1 MAEPK
6 NMNALVEVEY
16 CLGRYLDAN
25 VAGVM
30 DDVRRDLIKKQGQ
43 ERAEWNTSFGGI
55 LSSLAD
61 AGRCAPGIDTSSQIL
76 KVTGEW
82 NSKTTEDYLV
92 MCKEAVVKDKELSH
106 DIVALTISWRS
117 AMVASIGRE
126 RYDKASQQI
135 GCDLAAAYMD
145 YRLQQTMVDRLI
157 DKETPKSTAEYIIRK
172 AAGESLFG
180 LPYTLNKSPLEA
192 EISREAEARY
202 KANGWEWGGAKAA
215 SFAIDTVATMGCGS
229 WANLAKL
236 AGVEVVFA
244 GVEAYMDS
252 KDKDNSITIEQCISQ
267 GVFGSGENENVFDSI
282 KAQAGWLDAERCEGV
297 TRINSNLKRPV
308 GTFSLGGFISRG
320 AKAFVSP
327 IATAVGNV
335 KKSFEE
341 AAQNA
346 PRSPQNQEVPIANN
360 LSPTREAEAQL
371 AARSDNTQS
380 QQNTGQPMSEN
391 IQSDAEATDDDN
403 IRQEQEA
410 NQAGWGSLMADLGF
424 TGLGD
429 IGHNLGYVIA
439 MMPDI
444 LVGMMTGKTQSL
456 HLRNNLI
463 PMASVVAGLFVK
475 NPILKMVLIGMGGLN
490 LVNKAGHE
498 SIERHNN
505 PNGPRFKQYEEQELN
520 PRITSPVINGNCL
533 VANIDR
539 TPCSI
544 ILPDNVVAA
553 YQSGALPL
561 NTLANTVLARHD
573 ANSQLAQE
581 NYRAVTQENQ
591 SQTRQI
597 R

>member
-6 NMNALVEVEY
+6 NMDALVEVEY

-25 VAGVM
+25 IAGVM
-30 DDVRRDLIKKQGQ
+30 DDVRSDLTRKQGE
-43 ERAEWNTSFGGI
+43 ERAEWNLSLGGI
-55 LSSLAD
+55 LSAMAD
-61 AGRCAPGIDTSSQIL
+61 ASHCAPGIDTSSQIL
-76 KVTGEW
+76 KATGEW

-92 MCKEAVVKDKELSH
+92 MCKEAVVKDKELYH
-106 DIVALTISWRS
+106 DIVDLTIEWRK
-117 AMVASIGRE
+117 AMVESIGRE
-126 RYDKASQQI
+126 RYDQASKQI
-135 GCDLAAAYMD
+135 GCDLASAYVD
-145 YRLQQTMVDRLI
+145 YRLQQTMIDRLI

-180 LPYTLNKSPLEA
+180 LPYTLNRSPLEA
-192 EISREAEARY
+192 QIAAEAEAKY

-252 KDKDNSITIEQCISQ
+252 KKKDNTITIEQCISR
-267 GVFGSGENENVFDSI
+267 GVFGSGEDENVFDSI
-282 KAQAGWLDAERCEGV
+282 KAKAGWLDAANSEGV
-297 TRINSNLKRPV
+297 ARINSNLKRPV

-320 AKAFVSP
+320 ATTLFAPLAKLAGNFKKA
-327 IATAVGNV
+327 INQT
-335 KKSFEE
+335 
-341 AAQNA
+341 AQNA
-346 PRSPQNQEVPIANN
+346 AQQSVQGNDV
-360 LSPTREAEAQL
+360 SSTRTAETEL
-371 AARSDNTQS
+371 AARSGNPTPEKPME
-380 QQNTGQPMSEN
+380 QNARSEFEN
-391 IQSDAEATDDDN
+391 PDDDK

-410 NQAGWGSLMADLGF
+410 NQEGWGSLMSDLGF

-444 LVGMMTGKTQSL
+444 LVGMLTGKTQSL
-456 HLRNNLI
+456 HLRDNLI

-490 LVNKAGHE
+490 LVNKAGRE
-498 SIERHNN
+498 SLERHNN
-505 PNGPRFKQYEEQELN
+505 PDGPRFKRYEDQELN
-520 PRITSPVINGNCL
+520 PRITGPVINGNCL

-539 TPCSI
+539 TPCSV

-561 NTLANTVLARHD
+561 NTLANTVLAKHD
-573 ANSQLAQE
+573 TNSLMAQE
-581 NYRAVTQENQ
+581 NYRAATQENQ

>member
-6 NMNALVEVEY
+6 NMDALVEVEY

-25 VAGVM
+25 IAGIM
-30 DDVRRDLIKKQGQ
+30 DDVRRDLTQKQGE
-43 ERAEWNTSFGGI
+43 ERAEWNLSLGGI
-55 LSSLAD
+55 LSAMAD
-61 AGRCAPGIDTSSQIL
+61 ASHCAPGIDTSSQIL
-76 KVTGEW
+76 KATGEW

-92 MCKEAVVKDKELSH
+92 MCKEAVVKDKELYH
-106 DIVALTISWRS
+106 DIVDLTIEWRK
-117 AMVASIGRE
+117 AMVESIGRE
-126 RYDKASQQI
+126 RYDRASKQI
-135 GCDLAAAYMD
+135 GCDLASAYVD
-145 YRLQQTMVDRLI
+145 YRLQQTMIDRLI

-192 EISREAEARY
+192 QIAAEAEAKY

-244 GVEAYMDS
+244 GVEAYVDS
-252 KDKDNSITIEQCISQ
+252 KKKDNTITIEQCISQ
-267 GVFGSGENENVFDSI
+267 GIFGSGENENVFDSI
-282 KAQAGWLDAERCEGV
+282 KTKAGWLDAANSEGV
-297 TRINSNLKRPV
+297 ARINSNLKRHV

-320 AKAFVSP
+320 ATTLFAPLAKLAGNFKKA
-327 IATAVGNV
+327 INQT
-335 KKSFEE
+335 
-341 AAQNA
+341 AQNA
-346 PRSPQNQEVPIANN
+346 AQQSVQGNDV
-360 LSPTREAEAQL
+360 SSTRTAETEL
-371 AARSDNTQS
+371 AARSGNPTPEKPME
-380 QQNTGQPMSEN
+380 QNARSEFEN
-391 IQSDAEATDDDN
+391 PDDDK

-410 NQAGWGSLMADLGF
+410 NQEGWGSLMSDLGF

-444 LVGMMTGKTQSL
+444 LVGMLTGKTQSL
-456 HLRNNLI
+456 HLRDNLI

-490 LVNKAGHE
+490 LVNKAGRE
-498 SIERHNN
+498 SLERHNN
-505 PNGPRFKQYEEQELN
+505 PDGPRFKRYEDQELN
-520 PRITSPVINGNCL
+520 PRITGPVINGNCL

-539 TPCSI
+539 TPCSV

-553 YQSGALPL
+553 YQSGALHL
-561 NTLANTVLARHD
+561 NTLANTVLAKHD
-573 ANSQLAQE
+573 TNSLMAQE
-581 NYRAVTQENQ
+581 NYRAATQENQ

>member
-6 NMNALVEVEY
+6 KMDALVEVEY
-16 CLGRYLDAN
+16 CLDRYLDAN

-76 KVTGEW
+76 NATGEW
-82 NSKTTEDYLV
+82 NSKTTEDYLE
-92 MCKEAVVKDKELSH
+92 MCKEAVVNDKELSH
-106 DIVALTISWRS
+106 DIVALTISWRN
-117 AMVASIGRE
+117 ALVASIGQE
-126 RYDKASQQI
+126 RYNHASKQI
-135 GCDLAAAYMD
+135 GCDLAAAYID
-145 YRLQQTMVDRLI
+145 YRIQQTMVDRLI

-180 LPYTLNKSPLEA
+180 LPYTLNRSPLEA
-192 EISREAEARY
+192 QIAKEAEARY

-297 TRINSNLKRPV
+297 TRINSNLKRAV

-320 AKAFVSP
+320 AKAFASP
-327 IATAVGNV
+327 IITAVGNV

-341 AAQNA
+341 AVQNA
-346 PRSPQNQEVPIANN
+346 AQAPKNQEAPIANN
-360 LSPTREAEAQL
+360 TTPSRAAEAQL
-371 AARSDNTQS
+371 AARSGNPQTE
-380 QQNTGQPMSEN
+380 QQMEQNPQV
-391 IQSDAEATDDDN
+391 SDATGEDDN

-456 HLRNNLI
+456 HLRDNLI
-463 PMASVVAGLFVK
+463 PMASVVAGLFIK

-505 PNGPRFKQYEEQELN
+505 PNGPRFKQYEDQELN
-520 PRITSPVINGNCL
+520 PRIIGPVINGNCL

-544 ILPDNVVAA
+544 LLPDNVVAA

-561 NTLANTVLARHD
+561 NTLANKVLARHD

>member
-6 NMNALVEVEY
+6 NMDALVEVEY

-25 VAGVM
+25 IAGIM
-30 DDVRRDLIKKQGQ
+30 DDVRRDLTQKQGE
-43 ERAEWNTSFGGI
+43 ERAEWNLSLGGI
-55 LSSLAD
+55 LSAMAD
-61 AGRCAPGIDTSSQIL
+61 ASHCAPGIDTSSQIL
-76 KVTGEW
+76 KATGEW

-92 MCKEAVVKDKELSH
+92 MCKEAVVKDKELYH
-106 DIVALTISWRS
+106 DIVDLTIEWRK
-117 AMVASIGRE
+117 AMVESIGRE
-126 RYDKASQQI
+126 RYDQASKQI
-135 GCDLAAAYMD
+135 GCDLASAYID
-145 YRLQQTMVDRLI
+145 YRLQQTMIDRLI

-180 LPYTLNKSPLEA
+180 LPYTLSRSPLEA
-192 EISREAEARY
+192 QIAAEAEAKY

-244 GVEAYMDS
+244 GVEAYVDS
-252 KDKDNSITIEQCISQ
+252 KKKDNTITIEQCISR
-267 GVFGSGENENVFDSI
+267 GVFGSGDDENVFDSI
-282 KAQAGWLDAERCEGV
+282 KAKAGWLDAEKSDGV
-297 TRINSNLKRPV
+297 ARINSNLKRPV

-320 AKAFVSP
+320 ATTLFAPLAALAGNFKKAISQ
-327 IATAVGNV
+327 T
-335 KKSFEE
+335 
-341 AAQNA
+341 AQNA
-346 PRSPQNQEVPIANN
+346 AQQSQQGNDV
-360 LSPTREAEAQL
+360 SSTRNAEAEL
-371 AARSDNTQS
+371 AARSSNPTSEQPMEDNTRKEA
-380 QQNTGQPMSEN
+380 EN
-391 IQSDAEATDDDN
+391 PDDDK
-403 IRQEQEA
+403 IRQEQKT
-410 NQAGWGSLMADLGF
+410 NQAGWGTLMSDLGF

-444 LVGMMTGKTQSL
+444 LVGMLTGKTQSL
-456 HLRNNLI
+456 HLRDNLI

-475 NPILKMVLIGMGGLN
+475 NPVLKMVLIGMGGLN

-498 SIERHNN
+498 SLERHNN
-505 PNGPRFKQYEEQELN
+505 PDGPRFKRYDDQELN
-520 PRITSPVINGNCL
+520 PRITGPVINGNCL

-539 TPCSI
+539 TPSSVM
-544 ILPDNVVAA
+544 LPDNVVAA

-561 NTLANTVLARHD
+561 NTLANAVLARHD
-573 ANSQLAQE
+573 ANSLMAQE
-581 NYRAVTQENQ
+581 NYRAATQENQ

>member
-1 MAEPK
+1 MAELK
-6 NMNALVEVEY
+6 NMDALVEVEY
-16 CLGRYLDAN
+16 CLGRYLRTN
-25 VAGVM
+25 VAEVM
-30 DDVRRDLIKKQGQ
+30 DEVRRDLTKKQVQ
-43 ERAEWNTSFGGI
+43 ERADWSLSLGGI
-55 LSSLAD
+55 LSAMAD
-61 AGRCAPGIDTSSQIL
+61 ASHCAPGIDTSSQIL
-76 KVTGEW
+76 KATGEW

-92 MCKEAVVKDKELSH
+92 MCKDAVADDNELCH
-106 DIVALTISWRS
+106 DIVDFTLEWRN
-117 AMVASIGRE
+117 AVVASIGQE
-126 RYDKASQQI
+126 RYNAASQQI
-135 GCDLAAAYMD
+135 GCDLAAAYID

-180 LPYTLNKSPLEA
+180 LPYTLSKSPLEA
-192 EISREAEARY
+192 QISREAEERY
-202 KANGWEWGGAKAA
+202 NANGWEWGGAKAA
-215 SFAIDTVATMGCGS
+215 SFAIDTVSTMGCGS
-229 WANLAKL
+229 WANLVKL

-244 GVEAYMDS
+244 GMEAYMDS
-252 KDKDNSITIEQCISQ
+252 RDKDNSITIEQCISQ
-267 GVFGSGENENVFDSI
+267 GLFGSEENENLFETI
-282 KAQAGWLDAERCEGV
+282 QTRAAWLDAERSEGV

-308 GTFSLGGFISRG
+308 STFSLGGYIGRG
-320 AKAFVSP
+320 ALAFASP
-327 IATAVGNV
+327 IISAVKGV
-335 KKSFEE
+335 KKQYEE
-341 AAQNA
+341 VVQNA
-346 PRSPQNQEVPIANN
+346 PLGPINNNETQSPNM
-360 LSPTREAEAQL
+360 TAEARL
-371 AARSDNTQS
+371 AARSGNSQEG
-380 QQNTGQPMSEN
+380 QQNSDNHQEEQN
-391 IQSDAEATDDDN
+391 INDDDT

-410 NQAGWGSLMADLGF
+410 NQAGWGSLMSDLGF

-463 PMASVVAGLFVK
+463 PMASVVAGLFIK

-498 SIERHNN
+498 SIEWHNN
-505 PNGPRFKQYEEQELN
+505 PNGPRFKQYEDQELN

-544 ILPDNVVAA
+544 MLPDNVVAA

-561 NTLANTVLARHD
+561 NTLANKVLARHD

>member
-6 NMNALVEVEY
+6 NMEALVEVEY
-16 CLGRYLDAN
+16 CLGRYLDSN
-25 VAGVM
+25 IAGIM
-30 DDVRRDLIKKQGQ
+30 DDVRSDLTRKQGE
-43 ERAEWNTSFGGI
+43 ERAEWNLSLGGI
-55 LSSLAD
+55 LSAMAD
-61 AGRCAPGIDTSSQIL
+61 ASHCAPGIDTSSQIL
-76 KVTGEW
+76 KATGEW

-92 MCKEAVVKDKELSH
+92 MCKEAVVKDKELYH
-106 DIVALTISWRS
+106 DIVDLTIEWRK
-117 AMVASIGRE
+117 AMVESIGRE
-126 RYDKASQQI
+126 RYDRASKQI
-135 GCDLAAAYMD
+135 GCDLASAYVD
-145 YRLQQTMVDRLI
+145 YRLQQTMIDRLI

-180 LPYTLNKSPLEA
+180 LPYTLNRSPLEA
-192 EISREAEARY
+192 QIAAEAEAKY

-244 GVEAYMDS
+244 GVEAYVDS
-252 KDKDNSITIEQCISQ
+252 KKKDNTITIEQCISQ
-267 GVFGSGENENVFDSI
+267 GIFGSGENENVFDSI
-282 KAQAGWLDAERCEGV
+282 KTKAGWLDAANSEGV
-297 TRINSNLKRPV
+297 ARINSNLKRPV

-320 AKAFVSP
+320 AKTLFAPLASL
-327 IATAVGNV
+327 AGNV
-335 KKSFEE
+335 KKTVEQV
-341 AAQNA
+341 AQNSNGEQSQQGNNVSST
-346 PRSPQNQEVPIANN
+346 RS
-360 LSPTREAEAQL
+360 SEAEL
-371 AARSDNTQS
+371 AARSSNPTSEQSMEDNTRK
-380 QQNTGQPMSEN
+380 E
-391 IQSDAEATDDDN
+391 AEKPDDDK

-410 NQAGWGSLMADLGF
+410 NQEGWGSLMSDLGF

-444 LVGMMTGKTQSL
+444 IVGMLTGKTQSL
-456 HLRNNLI
+456 HLRDNLI

-498 SIERHNN
+498 SLERHNN
-505 PNGPRFKQYEEQELN
+505 PDGPRFKRYEDQELN
-520 PRITSPVINGNCL
+520 PRITGPVINGNCL

-539 TPCSI
+539 TPCSVM
-544 ILPDNVVAA
+544 LPDNVVAA

-561 NTLANTVLARHD
+561 NTLANAVLARHD
-573 ANSQLAQE
+573 ANSLMAQE
-581 NYRAVTQENQ
+581 NYRAATQENQ

>member
-6 NMNALVEVEY
+6 DMDALIEAEY

-25 VAGVM
+25 IAGVM

-76 KVTGEW
+76 KATGEW

-180 LPYTLNKSPLEA
+180 LPYTMNRSPLEA
-192 EISREAEARY
+192 QIAKEAEARY

-252 KDKDNSITIEQCISQ
+252 KGKDNSITIEQCISQ

-320 AKAFVSP
+320 AKAFASP
-327 IATAVGNV
+327 IITAVGNV

-341 AAQNA
+341 AVQNA
-346 PRSPQNQEVPIANN
+346 AQAPKNQEAPIANN
-360 LSPTREAEAQL
+360 TTPSRAAEAQL
-371 AARSDNTQS
+371 AARLGYPQTE
-380 QQNTGQPMSEN
+380 QQMEQKP
-391 IQSDAEATDDDN
+391 QVSDATNEDDN

-505 PNGPRFKQYEEQELN
+505 PNGPRFKQYEDQELN
-520 PRITSPVINGNCL
+520 PRITSPVINVKCL

-544 ILPDNVVAA
+544 LLPDNVVAA

>member
-6 NMNALVEVEY
+6 NIDALVKVEY
-16 CLGRYLDAN
+16 CLGRYLDSN
-25 VAGVM
+25 IAGIM
-30 DDVRRDLIKKQGQ
+30 DDVRSDLTRKQGE
-43 ERAEWNTSFGGI
+43 ERAEWNLSLGGI
-55 LSSLAD
+55 LSAMAD
-61 AGRCAPGIDTSSQIL
+61 ASHCAPGIDTSSQIL
-76 KVTGEW
+76 KATGEW

-92 MCKEAVVKDKELSH
+92 MCKEAVVKDKELYH
-106 DIVALTISWRS
+106 DIVDLTIEWRK
-117 AMVASIGRE
+117 AMVESIGRE
-126 RYDKASQQI
+126 RYDRASKQI
-135 GCDLAAAYMD
+135 GCDLASAYVD
-145 YRLQQTMVDRLI
+145 YRLQQTMIDRLI

-180 LPYTLNKSPLEA
+180 LPYTLNSSPLEA
-192 EISREAEARY
+192 QIAAEAEAKY

-244 GVEAYMDS
+244 GVEAYVDS
-252 KDKDNSITIEQCISQ
+252 KKKDNTITIEQCISR
-267 GVFGSGENENVFDSI
+267 GIFGSGENENVFDSI
-282 KAQAGWLDAERCEGV
+282 KAKAGWLDAANSEGV
-297 TRINSNLKRPV
+297 ARINSNLKRPV
-308 GTFSLGGFISRG
+308 GTFSLGGFIGRG
-320 AKAFVSP
+320 AKTLFAPLASF
-327 IATAVGNV
+327 AGNV
-335 KKSFEE
+335 KKTVEQV
-341 AAQNA
+341 AQNSNGDQSQQGNNVSST
-346 PRSPQNQEVPIANN
+346 RSA
-360 LSPTREAEAQL
+360 EAEL
-371 AARSDNTQS
+371 AARSSNPTSEQPMEDNTQKEA
-380 QQNTGQPMSEN
+380 EN
-391 IQSDAEATDDDN
+391 PDDDK

-410 NQAGWGSLMADLGF
+410 NQAGWGSLMSDLGF

-429 IGHNLGYVIA
+429 IGQNLGYVIA

-444 LVGMMTGKTQSL
+444 LVGMLTGKTQSL
-456 HLRNNLI
+456 HLRDNLI

-475 NPILKMVLIGMGGLN
+475 NPVLKMVLIGMGGLN

-505 PNGPRFKQYEEQELN
+505 PDGPRFKRYDDQELN
-520 PRITSPVINGNCL
+520 PRITGPVINGNCL

-539 TPCSI
+539 TPCSV

-561 NTLANTVLARHD
+561 NTLANAVLARHD
-573 ANSQLAQE
+573 ANSLMAQE
-581 NYRAVTQENQ
+581 NYRAATQENQ

>member
-6 NMNALVEVEY
+6 NMDALVEVEY

-76 KVTGEW
+76 KATGEW
-82 NSKTTEDYLV
+82 NSKITEDYLV
-92 MCKEAVVKDKELSH
+92 MCKEAVVNDKELSH

-180 LPYTLNKSPLEA
+180 LPYTLNRSPLEA
-192 EISREAEARY
+192 QIAKEAEARY
-202 KANGWEWGGAKAA
+202 KANGWEWGGAKAT

-252 KDKDNSITIEQCISQ
+252 KNKDNSITIEQCISQ
-267 GVFGSGENENVFDSI
+267 GVFGSGENENVFDTI
-282 KAQAGWLDAERCEGV
+282 KAQAGWLDAERSEGV
-297 TRINSNLKRPV
+297 TRINSNLKKPV

-320 AKAFVSP
+320 ATALFSP
-327 IATAVGNV
+327 FATLASNF
-335 KKSFEE
+335 KNAIDQ
-341 AAQNA
+341 AAQNGQTQ
-346 PRSPQNQEVPIANN
+346 SHQKQDGANEN
-360 LSPTREAEAQL
+360 NTQPFTKTAEAEL
-371 AARSDNTQS
+371 AARSSNPTPE
-380 QQNTGQPMSEN
+380 QPMEQNPQNNPEN
-391 IQSDAEATDDDN
+391 PDDDR

-410 NQAGWGSLMADLGF
+410 NQAGWGSFMADLGF
-424 TGLGD
+424 TGLGY

-456 HLRNNLI
+456 HLRDNLI
-463 PMASVVAGLFVK
+463 PMASLVTGLFVK
-475 NPILKMVLIGMGGLN
+475 NPILKMILIGMGGLN

-498 SIERHNN
+498 SIERHSN

-520 PRITSPVINGNCL
+520 PRITGPVINGNCL

-544 ILPDNVVAA
+544 LLPDNVVAA

>member
-1 MAEPK
+1 MVEPK
-6 NMNALVEVEY
+6 NMDALVEAEY
-16 CLGRYLDAN
+16 CLGRYLNAN

-43 ERAEWNTSFGGI
+43 ERAEWNMSLGGI
-55 LSSLAD
+55 LSAMAD
-61 AGRCAPGIDTSSQIL
+61 ASHCAPGIDTSSQIL
-76 KVTGEW
+76 KATGEW

-92 MCKEAVVKDKELSH
+92 MCKEAVVNDKELSH

-145 YRLQQTMVDRLI
+145 YRLQQTMVDWLI

-180 LPYTLNKSPLEA
+180 LPYTLNRSPLEA
-192 EISREAEARY
+192 QIAKEAEDRY

-244 GVEAYMDS
+244 GVDVYMDS
-252 KDKDNSITIEQCISQ
+252 KAKDNSITIEQCISQ

-282 KAQAGWLDAERCEGV
+282 KAQAGWLDAERSEGV

-320 AKAFVSP
+320 AKAFASP
-327 IATAVGNV
+327 IITAVGNV

-346 PRSPQNQEVPIANN
+346 AQAPQTQNAPAGNDI
-360 LSPTREAEAQL
+360 SPTRAAEAQL
-371 AARSDNTQS
+371 AARSGNPQTE
-380 QQNTGQPMSEN
+380 QQMEQNPQV
-391 IQSDAEATDDDN
+391 SDATDEDGN

-456 HLRNNLI
+456 HLRDNLI

-505 PNGPRFKQYEEQELN
+505 PNGPRFKQYEDQELN
-520 PRITSPVINGNCL
+520 PRITGPVINGNCL

-544 ILPDNVVAA
+544 LLPDNVVAA

>member
-6 NMNALVEVEY
+6 NMDALVEVEY

-76 KVTGEW
+76 KATGEW

-92 MCKEAVVKDKELSH
+92 MCKEAVVNDKELSH

-126 RYDKASQQI
+126 RYDKASLQI

-180 LPYTLNKSPLEA
+180 LPYTMNRSPLEA
-192 EISREAEARY
+192 QIAKEAEARY

-267 GVFGSGENENVFDSI
+267 GVFDSGENENVFDSI

-297 TRINSNLKRPV
+297 TKINSNLKRPV

-320 AKAFVSP
+320 AKAFASP
-327 IATAVGNV
+327 IITAVGNV

-341 AAQNA
+341 AVQNA
-346 PRSPQNQEVPIANN
+346 AQAPKNQEAPIANN
-360 LSPTREAEAQL
+360 TTPSRAAETHL
-371 AARSDNTQS
+371 AARSGNPQTE
-380 QQNTGQPMSEN
+380 QQMEQNPQV
-391 IQSDAEATDDDN
+391 SDATDEYDN

-424 TGLGD
+424 NGLGD

-505 PNGPRFKQYEEQELN
+505 PNGPRFKQYEDQELN
-520 PRITSPVINGNCL
+520 PRITGPVINGNCL

-544 ILPDNVVAA
+544 MLPDNVVAA

-561 NTLANTVLARHD
+561 NTLANIVLARHD

>member
-1 MAEPK
+1 MTEPK
-6 NMNALVEVEY
+6 NMDTLVEAEY

-25 VAGVM
+25 IAGVM

-76 KVTGEW
+76 KATGEW

-92 MCKEAVVKDKELSH
+92 MCKEAVVNDKELSH

-135 GCDLAAAYMD
+135 GCDLATAYMD

-180 LPYTLNKSPLEA
+180 LPYTMNRSPLEA
-192 EISREAEARY
+192 QIAKEAEARY

-236 AGVEVVFA
+236 AGVEAVFV

-320 AKAFVSP
+320 AKAFASP
-327 IATAVGNV
+327 IITAVGNV

-341 AAQNA
+341 AVQNA
-346 PRSPQNQEVPIANN
+346 AQAPKNQEAPIAHNTTP
-360 LSPTREAEAQL
+360 SRAAEAQL
-371 AARSDNTQS
+371 AARSGNPQ
-380 QQNTGQPMSEN
+380 TGQQMEQNP
-391 IQSDAEATDDDN
+391 QVSDATDEDDN

-463 PMASVVAGLFVK
+463 PMASVVAGLFIK
-475 NPILKMVLIGMGGLN
+475 NPILKMVLIGMGGLY

-505 PNGPRFKQYEEQELN
+505 PNGPRFKQYEDQELN
-520 PRITSPVINGNCL
+520 PRITGPVINGNCL

-544 ILPDNVVAA
+544 MLPDNVVAA

>member
-6 NMNALVEVEY
+6 NMDALVEVEY

-76 KVTGEW
+76 KATGEW

-180 LPYTLNKSPLEA
+180 LPYTLNRSPLEA
-192 EISREAEARY
+192 QIAKEAEARY

-244 GVEAYMDS
+244 GVEAYIDS
-252 KDKDNSITIEQCISQ
+252 KNRDNSITIEQCISQ
-267 GVFGSGENENVFDSI
+267 GVFGSGENENVFDTI
-282 KAQAGWLDAERCEGV
+282 KAQVGWLDAERCEGV

-308 GTFSLGGFISRG
+308 GKFSLGGFISRG
-320 AKAFVSP
+320 AKAFASP
-327 IATAVGNV
+327 IITAVGNV

-341 AAQNA
+341 AVQNA
-346 PRSPQNQEVPIANN
+346 AQAPKNQEAPIANN
-360 LSPTREAEAQL
+360 TMPSRAAEAQL
-371 AARSDNTQS
+371 AARSGNPQTE
-380 QQNTGQPMSEN
+380 QQMEQNPQVR
-391 IQSDAEATDDDN
+391 DATDEDGN

-456 HLRNNLI
+456 HLRDNLI
-463 PMASVVAGLFVK
+463 PMASVVAGLFIK

-505 PNGPRFKQYEEQELN
+505 PNGPRFKQYEDQELN
-520 PRITSPVINGNCL
+520 PRITGPVINGNCL

-544 ILPDNVVAA
+544 MLPDNVVAA
-553 YQSGALPL
+553 YQSGSLPL
-561 NTLANTVLARHD
+561 NTLANTVLARHH

>member
-6 NMNALVEVEY
+6 NMDALVEVEY
-16 CLGRYLDAN
+16 CLDRYLDAN

-76 KVTGEW
+76 KATGEW
-82 NSKTTEDYLV
+82 NSKTTEDYLE
-92 MCKEAVVKDKELSH
+92 MCKEAVVNDKELSH
-106 DIVALTISWRS
+106 DIVALTISWRN
-117 AMVASIGRE
+117 AMVASIGQE
-126 RYDKASQQI
+126 RYNQASKQI

-180 LPYTLNKSPLEA
+180 LPYTLNRSPLEA
-192 EISREAEARY
+192 QIAKEAEARY

-252 KDKDNSITIEQCISQ
+252 KNRDNSITIEQCISQ
-267 GVFGSGENENVFDSI
+267 GVFGSGENENVFDTI

-320 AKAFVSP
+320 AKAFASP
-327 IATAVGNV
+327 IITAVGNV

-341 AAQNA
+341 AVQNA
-346 PRSPQNQEVPIANN
+346 AQAPKNQEAPIANN
-360 LSPTREAEAQL
+360 TMPSKAAEAQL
-371 AARSDNTQS
+371 AARSGNPQTE
-380 QQNTGQPMSEN
+380 QQMEQNPQVR
-391 IQSDAEATDDDN
+391 DATDEDGN

-456 HLRNNLI
+456 HLRDNLI

-505 PNGPRFKQYEEQELN
+505 PNGPRFKQYEDQELN
-520 PRITSPVINGNCL
+520 PRITGPVINGNCL

-544 ILPDNVVAA
+544 MLPDNVVAA
-553 YQSGALPL
+553 YQSGSLPL

-573 ANSQLAQE
+573 TNSQLAQE

>member
-6 NMNALVEVEY
+6 NMDALVEAEY

-25 VAGVM
+25 IAGVM

-76 KVTGEW
+76 KATGEW

-180 LPYTLNKSPLEA
+180 LPYTMNRSPLEA
-192 EISREAEARY
+192 QIAKEAEARY

-297 TRINSNLKRPV
+297 TRINSNLKRAV
-308 GTFSLGGFISRG
+308 GTISLGGFISRG
-320 AKAFVSP
+320 TKAFASP
-327 IATAVGNV
+327 IITAVGNV

-341 AAQNA
+341 AVQNA
-346 PRSPQNQEVPIANN
+346 AQAPKNQEAPIANN
-360 LSPTREAEAQL
+360 TTPSRAAEAQL
-371 AARSDNTQS
+371 AARSGNS
-380 QQNTGQPMSEN
+380 QTEQQMEQNPQV
-391 IQSDAEATDDDN
+391 SDATDEDDN

-424 TGLGD
+424 NGLGD

-463 PMASVVAGLFVK
+463 PIASVVAGLFVK

-505 PNGPRFKQYEEQELN
+505 PNGPRFRQYEDQELN
-520 PRITSPVINGNCL
+520 PRITGPVINGNCL

-544 ILPDNVVAA
+544 MLPDNVVAA

>member
-6 NMNALVEVEY
+6 NMDALVEVEY

-76 KVTGEW
+76 KATGEW

-92 MCKEAVVKDKELSH
+92 MCKEAVVNDKELSH

-180 LPYTLNKSPLEA
+180 LPYTMNRSPLEA
-192 EISREAEARY
+192 QIAKEAEARY

-252 KDKDNSITIEQCISQ
+252 KGKDNSITIEQCISQ

-297 TRINSNLKRPV
+297 TIINSNLKRPV

-320 AKAFVSP
+320 AKAFASP
-327 IATAVGNV
+327 IITAVGNV

-341 AAQNA
+341 AVQNA
-346 PRSPQNQEVPIANN
+346 AQAPKNQEATIANN
-360 LSPTREAEAQL
+360 TTPSKAAEAQL
-371 AARSDNTQS
+371 AARSCNPQTE
-380 QQNTGQPMSEN
+380 QQMEQKP
-391 IQSDAEATDDDN
+391 QVSDATDEDDN

-424 TGLGD
+424 NGLGD

-505 PNGPRFKQYEEQELN
+505 PNGPRFKQYEDQELN
-520 PRITSPVINGNCL
+520 PRITGPVINGNCL

-544 ILPDNVVAA
+544 MLPDNVVAA

-561 NTLANTVLARHD
+561 NTLANTVLARHE

>member
-1 MAEPK
+1 MAGPK
-6 NMNALVEVEY
+6 NMDALVEVEY

-30 DDVRRDLIKKQGQ
+30 DDVRRDLTKKQGQ
-43 ERAEWNTSFGGI
+43 ERAEWNRSFGGI

-61 AGRCAPGIDTSSQIL
+61 GGRCAPGIDTSSMIL
-76 KVTGEW
+76 KATGEW

-92 MCKEAVVKDKELSH
+92 MCKEAVVNDKELSH

-135 GCDLAAAYMD
+135 GCDLAAAYID

-172 AAGESLFG
+172 AASESLFG
-180 LPYTLNKSPLEA
+180 LPYTLNRSPLEA
-192 EISREAEARY
+192 QIAKEAEARY

-215 SFAIDTVATMGCGS
+215 SFAIDTVTTMGCGS

-252 KDKDNSITIEQCISQ
+252 KNKDKSITIEQCISQ
-267 GVFGSGENENVFDSI
+267 GVFGSGEDENVFDSI
-282 KAQAGWLDAERCEGV
+282 KAQAGWLDAERSEGV

-320 AKAFVSP
+320 AKTLFSP
-327 IATAVGNV
+327 LASLAGNFKNAINQAT
-335 KKSFEE
+335 
-341 AAQNA
+341 QNDRTQ
-346 PRSPQNQEVPIANN
+346 PRKNSEGANEN
-360 LSPTREAEAQL
+360 DVQTSTRSAEAEL
-371 AARSDNTQS
+371 ASRSRNPQS
-380 QQNTGQPMSEN
+380 EQNSEQPMSEN
-391 IQSDAEATDDDN
+391 IQSDTEVTDN

-410 NQAGWGSLMADLGF
+410 NQAGWGSLMSDLGF
-424 TGLGD
+424 TGLGN

-456 HLRNNLI
+456 HLRDNLI

-505 PNGPRFKQYEEQELN
+505 PNGPRFKQYEDQELN
-520 PRITSPVINGNCL
+520 PRITGPVINGNCL
-533 VANIDR
+533 VADIDR

-553 YQSGALPL
+553 YRCGALPL
-561 NTLANTVLARHD
+561 NTLANAVLARHD
-573 ANSQLAQE
+573 ANSRLAQE
-581 NYRAVTQENQ
+581 NYRAVTLENQ
-591 SQTRQI
+591 SQTIQI

>member
-6 NMNALVEVEY
+6 NMDALVEVEY

-25 VAGVM
+25 IAGIM
-30 DDVRRDLIKKQGQ
+30 DDVRRDLTQKQGE
-43 ERAEWNTSFGGI
+43 ERAEWNLSLGGI
-55 LSSLAD
+55 LSAMAD
-61 AGRCAPGIDTSSQIL
+61 ASHCAPGIDTSSQIL
-76 KVTGEW
+76 KATGEW
-82 NSKTTEDYLV
+82 NSKTIEDYLV
-92 MCKEAVVKDKELSH
+92 MCKEAVVKDKELYH
-106 DIVALTISWRS
+106 DIVDLTIEWRK
-117 AMVASIGRE
+117 AMVESIGRE
-126 RYDKASQQI
+126 RYDQASKQI
-135 GCDLAAAYMD
+135 GCDLASAYVD
-145 YRLQQTMVDRLI
+145 YRLQQTMIDRLI

-172 AAGESLFG
+172 AAGESRFG
-180 LPYTLNKSPLEA
+180 LPYTLNRSPLEA
-192 EISREAEARY
+192 QIAAEAEAKY

-244 GVEAYMDS
+244 GVEAYVDS
-252 KDKDNSITIEQCISQ
+252 KKKDNTITIEQCISQ
-267 GVFGSGENENVFDSI
+267 GIFGSGENENVFDSI
-282 KAQAGWLDAERCEGV
+282 KTKAGWLDAANSEGV
-297 TRINSNLKRPV
+297 ARINSNLKRPV

-320 AKAFVSP
+320 ATTLFAPLAKLAGNFKKA
-327 IATAVGNV
+327 INQT
-335 KKSFEE
+335 
-341 AAQNA
+341 AQNA
-346 PRSPQNQEVPIANN
+346 AQQSVQGNDV
-360 LSPTREAEAQL
+360 SSTRTAETEL
-371 AARSDNTQS
+371 AARSGNPTPEKPME
-380 QQNTGQPMSEN
+380 QNARSEFEN
-391 IQSDAEATDDDN
+391 PDDDK

-410 NQAGWGSLMADLGF
+410 NQEGWGSLMSDLGF

-444 LVGMMTGKTQSL
+444 LVGMLTGKTQSL
-456 HLRNNLI
+456 HLRDNLI

-490 LVNKAGHE
+490 LVNKAGRE
-498 SIERHNN
+498 SLERHNN
-505 PNGPRFKQYEEQELN
+505 PDGPRFKRYEDQELN
-520 PRITSPVINGNCL
+520 PRITGPVINGNCL

-539 TPCSI
+539 TPCSV

-561 NTLANTVLARHD
+561 NTLANTVLAKHD
-573 ANSQLAQE
+573 TNSLMAQE
-581 NYRAVTQENQ
+581 NYRAATQENQ

>member
-1 MAEPK
+1 MAESK
-6 NMNALVEVEY
+6 NMDALVEVEY

-25 VAGVM
+25 IAGVM

-76 KVTGEW
+76 KATGEW

-92 MCKEAVVKDKELSH
+92 MCKEAVVNDKDLSH

-126 RYDKASQQI
+126 RYDKTSQQI
-135 GCDLAAAYMD
+135 GCDLAAAYID

-180 LPYTLNKSPLEA
+180 LPYTLNRSPLEA
-192 EISREAEARY
+192 QIAKEAEDRY

-252 KDKDNSITIEQCISQ
+252 KDKNNSITIEQCISQ
-267 GVFGSGENENVFDSI
+267 GVFASGENENVFDSI

-320 AKAFVSP
+320 AKAFASP
-327 IATAVGNV
+327 IITAVGNV

-346 PRSPQNQEVPIANN
+346 AQAPQTQNAAAGNDI
-360 LSPTREAEAQL
+360 SPTRAVEAQL
-371 AARSDNTQS
+371 AARSGNNQPE
-380 QQNTGQPMSEN
+380 QQMEHNPQVRDTPP
-391 IQSDAEATDDDN
+391 DDDN
-403 IRQEQEA
+403 IRQDQEA

-424 TGLGD
+424 NGLGE

-456 HLRNNLI
+456 HLRDNLI

-505 PNGPRFKQYEEQELN
+505 PNGPRFKQYEDQELN
-520 PRITSPVINGNCL
+520 PRITGPVINGNCL

-544 ILPDNVVAA
+544 LLPDNVVAA

>member
-6 NMNALVEVEY
+6 NMDALVEVEY

-25 VAGVM
+25 IAGIM
-30 DDVRRDLIKKQGQ
+30 DDVRRDLTQKQGE
-43 ERAEWNTSFGGI
+43 ERAEWNLSLGGI
-55 LSSLAD
+55 LSAMAD
-61 AGRCAPGIDTSSQIL
+61 ASHCAPGIDTSSQIL
-76 KVTGEW
+76 KATGEW

-92 MCKEAVVKDKELSH
+92 MCKEAVVKDKELYH
-106 DIVALTISWRS
+106 DIVDLTIEWRK
-117 AMVASIGRE
+117 AMVESIGRE
-126 RYDKASQQI
+126 RYDRASKQI
-135 GCDLAAAYMD
+135 GCDLASAYVD
-145 YRLQQTMVDRLI
+145 YRLQQTMIDRLI

-180 LPYTLNKSPLEA
+180 LPYTLNRSPLEA
-192 EISREAEARY
+192 QIAAEAEAKY

-229 WANLAKL
+229 WANLVKL

-244 GVEAYMDS
+244 GVEAYVDS
-252 KDKDNSITIEQCISQ
+252 KKKDNTITIEQCISQ
-267 GVFGSGENENVFDSI
+267 GIFGSGENENVFDSI
-282 KAQAGWLDAERCEGV
+282 KTKAGWLDAANSEGV
-297 TRINSNLKRPV
+297 ARINSNLKRPV

-320 AKAFVSP
+320 AKTLFAPLASF
-327 IATAVGNV
+327 AGNV
-335 KKSFEE
+335 KKTVEQV
-341 AAQNA
+341 AQNSNGEQSQQGNNVSST
-346 PRSPQNQEVPIANN
+346 RSA
-360 LSPTREAEAQL
+360 EAEL
-371 AARSDNTQS
+371 AARSSNPTSEQSMEDNTRK
-380 QQNTGQPMSEN
+380 E
-391 IQSDAEATDDDN
+391 AEKPDDDK

-410 NQAGWGSLMADLGF
+410 NQEGWGSLMSDLGF

-444 LVGMMTGKTQSL
+444 IVGMLTGKTQSL
-456 HLRNNLI
+456 HLRDNLI

-498 SIERHNN
+498 SLERHNN
-505 PNGPRFKQYEEQELN
+505 PDGPRFKRYEDQELN
-520 PRITSPVINGNCL
+520 PRITGPVINGNCL

-539 TPCSI
+539 TPCSVM
-544 ILPDNVVAA
+544 LPDNVVAA

-561 NTLANTVLARHD
+561 NTLANAVLARHD
-573 ANSQLAQE
+573 ANSLMAQE
-581 NYRAVTQENQ
+581 NYRAATQENQ

>member
-6 NMNALVEVEY
+6 NMDALVEVEY

-25 VAGVM
+25 IAGIM
-30 DDVRRDLIKKQGQ
+30 DDVRRDLTQKQGE
-43 ERAEWNTSFGGI
+43 ERAEWNLSLGGI
-55 LSSLAD
+55 LSAMAD
-61 AGRCAPGIDTSSQIL
+61 ASHCAPGIDTSSQIL
-76 KVTGEW
+76 KATGEW

-92 MCKEAVVKDKELSH
+92 MCKEAVVKDKELYH
-106 DIVALTISWRS
+106 DIVDLTIEWRK
-117 AMVASIGRE
+117 AMVESIGRE
-126 RYDKASQQI
+126 RYDRASKQI
-135 GCDLAAAYMD
+135 GCDLASAYVD
-145 YRLQQTMVDRLI
+145 YRLQQTMIDRLI

-180 LPYTLNKSPLEA
+180 LPYTLNRSPLEA
-192 EISREAEARY
+192 QIAAEAEAKY

-244 GVEAYMDS
+244 GVEAYVDS
-252 KDKDNSITIEQCISQ
+252 KKKDNTITIEQCISQ
-267 GVFGSGENENVFDSI
+267 GIFGSGENENVFDSI
-282 KAQAGWLDAERCEGV
+282 KTKAGWLDAANSEGV
-297 TRINSNLKRPV
+297 ARINSNLKRPV

-320 AKAFVSP
+320 AKTLFAPLASF
-327 IATAVGNV
+327 AGNV
-335 KKSFEE
+335 KKTVEQV
-341 AAQNA
+341 AQNSNGEQSQQGNNVSST
-346 PRSPQNQEVPIANN
+346 RSA
-360 LSPTREAEAQL
+360 EAEL
-371 AARSDNTQS
+371 AARSSNPTSEQSMEDNTRK
-380 QQNTGQPMSEN
+380 E
-391 IQSDAEATDDDN
+391 AEKPDDDK

-410 NQAGWGSLMADLGF
+410 NQEGWGSLMSDLGF

-444 LVGMMTGKTQSL
+444 IVGMLTGKTQSL
-456 HLRNNLI
+456 HLRDNLI

-498 SIERHNN
+498 SLERHNN
-505 PNGPRFKQYEEQELN
+505 PDGPRFKRYEDQELN
-520 PRITSPVINGNCL
+520 PRITGPVINGNCL

-539 TPCSI
+539 TPCSVM
-544 ILPDNVVAA
+544 LPDNVVAA

-561 NTLANTVLARHD
+561 NTLANAVLARHD
-573 ANSQLAQE
+573 ANSLMAQE
-581 NYRAVTQENQ
+581 NYRAATQENQ

>member
-6 NMNALVEVEY
+6 NMDALVEVEY

-25 VAGVM
+25 VAEVM
-30 DDVRRDLIKKQGQ
+30 DEVRRDLIKKQGQ

-76 KVTGEW
+76 KATGEW

-92 MCKEAVVKDKELSH
+92 MCKEAVVNDKELSH
-106 DIVALTISWRS
+106 DIVALTISWRN

-180 LPYTLNKSPLEA
+180 LPYTLNRSPLEA
-192 EISREAEARY
+192 QIAKEAEDRY

-252 KDKDNSITIEQCISQ
+252 KGKDNSITIEQCISQ

-320 AKAFVSP
+320 AKAFASP
-327 IATAVGNV
+327 IITAVGNV

-341 AAQNA
+341 AVQNA
-346 PRSPQNQEVPIANN
+346 AQAPKNQEAPIADNTTP
-360 LSPTREAEAQL
+360 SRAAEAQL
-371 AARSDNTQS
+371 AARSGNPQ
-380 QQNTGQPMSEN
+380 TGQQMEHNP
-391 IQSDAEATDDDN
+391 QVSDATDEDDN

-463 PMASVVAGLFVK
+463 PMASMVAGLFIK

-505 PNGPRFKQYEEQELN
+505 PNGPRFKQYEDQELN
-520 PRITSPVINGNCL
+520 PRITGPVINGNCL

-544 ILPDNVVAA
+544 MLPDNVVAA

>member
-6 NMNALVEVEY
+6 DMDALIEAEY

-25 VAGVM
+25 IAGVM

-76 KVTGEW
+76 KATGEW

-180 LPYTLNKSPLEA
+180 LPYTMNRSPLEA
-192 EISREAEARY
+192 QIAKEAEARY

-252 KDKDNSITIEQCISQ
+252 KGKDNSITIEQCISQ

-320 AKAFVSP
+320 AKAFASP
-327 IATAVGNV
+327 IITAVGNV

-341 AAQNA
+341 AVQNA
-346 PRSPQNQEVPIANN
+346 AQAPKNQEAPIANN
-360 LSPTREAEAQL
+360 TTPSRAAEAQL
-371 AARSDNTQS
+371 AARSGYPQTE
-380 QQNTGQPMSEN
+380 QQMEQKP
-391 IQSDAEATDDDN
+391 QVSDATNEDDN

-505 PNGPRFKQYEEQELN
+505 PNGPRFKQYEDQELN
-520 PRITSPVINGNCL
+520 PRITSPVINVKCL

-544 ILPDNVVAA
+544 LLPDNVVAA

>member
-6 NMNALVEVEY
+6 NMDALVEVEY

-25 VAGVM
+25 IAGVM
-30 DDVRRDLIKKQGQ
+30 DDVRSDLTRKQGE
-43 ERAEWNTSFGGI
+43 ERAEWNLSLGGI
-55 LSSLAD
+55 LSAMAD
-61 AGRCAPGIDTSSQIL
+61 ASHCAPGIDTSSQIL
-76 KVTGEW
+76 KATGEW

-92 MCKEAVVKDKELSH
+92 MCKEAVVKDKELYH
-106 DIVALTISWRS
+106 DIVDLTIEWRK
-117 AMVASIGRE
+117 AMVESIGRE
-126 RYDKASQQI
+126 RYDQASKQI
-135 GCDLAAAYMD
+135 GCDLASAYVD
-145 YRLQQTMVDRLI
+145 YRLQQTMIDRLI

-180 LPYTLNKSPLEA
+180 LPYTLNRSPLEA
-192 EISREAEARY
+192 QIAAEAEAKY

-252 KDKDNSITIEQCISQ
+252 KKKDNTITIEQCISR
-267 GVFGSGENENVFDSI
+267 GVFGSGEDENVFDSI
-282 KAQAGWLDAERCEGV
+282 KAKAGWLDAEKSDGV
-297 TRINSNLKRPV
+297 ARINSNLKRPV

-320 AKAFVSP
+320 ATTLFAPLAKLAGNFKKA
-327 IATAVGNV
+327 INQT
-335 KKSFEE
+335 
-341 AAQNA
+341 AQNA
-346 PRSPQNQEVPIANN
+346 AQQSVQGNDV
-360 LSPTREAEAQL
+360 SSTRTAETEL
-371 AARSDNTQS
+371 AARSGNPTPEKPME
-380 QQNTGQPMSEN
+380 QNARSEFEN
-391 IQSDAEATDDDN
+391 PDDDK

-410 NQAGWGSLMADLGF
+410 NQEGWGSLMSDLGF

-444 LVGMMTGKTQSL
+444 LVGMLTGKTQSL
-456 HLRNNLI
+456 HLRDNLI

-490 LVNKAGHE
+490 LVNKAGRE
-498 SIERHNN
+498 SLERHNN
-505 PNGPRFKQYEEQELN
+505 PDGPRFKRYEDQELN
-520 PRITSPVINGNCL
+520 PRITGPVINGNCL

-539 TPCSI
+539 TPCSV

-561 NTLANTVLARHD
+561 NTLANTVLAKHD
-573 ANSQLAQE
+573 TNSLMAQE
-581 NYRAVTQENQ
+581 NYRAATQENQ

>member
-6 NMNALVEVEY
+6 NMDALVEVEY
-16 CLGRYLDAN
+16 CLDRYLDAN

-43 ERAEWNTSFGGI
+43 ERAEWNMSLGGI

-76 KVTGEW
+76 KATGEW

-92 MCKEAVVKDKELSH
+92 MCKEAVVNDKERSH

-172 AAGESLFG
+172 TAGESLFG
-180 LPYTLNKSPLEA
+180 LPYMLNRSPLEA
-192 EISREAEARY
+192 QIAKEAETRY

-282 KAQAGWLDAERCEGV
+282 KAQAVWLDAERCEGV

-308 GTFSLGGFISRG
+308 GTFSLGGFIGRG

-341 AAQNA
+341 AVQNA
-346 PRSPQNQEVPIANN
+346 AQAPKNQEAPIANN
-360 LSPTREAEAQL
+360 TTPSRAAEAQL
-371 AARSDNTQS
+371 AGRSGNPQTE
-380 QQNTGQPMSEN
+380 QQMEQNPQV
-391 IQSDAEATDDDN
+391 SDATDEDDN

-456 HLRNNLI
+456 HLRDNLV

-475 NPILKMVLIGMGGLN
+475 NPVLKMVLIGMGGLN

-505 PNGPRFKQYEEQELN
+505 PNGPRFKQYEDQELN
-520 PRITSPVINGNCL
+520 PRITGPVINGNCL

-544 ILPDNVVAA
+544 MLPDNVVAA

-561 NTLANTVLARHD
+561 NTLANTILARHD

>member
-6 NMNALVEVEY
+6 NMDALVEVEY

-76 KVTGEW
+76 KATGEW

-92 MCKEAVVKDKELSH
+92 MCKDAVVNDKELSH

-135 GCDLAAAYMD
+135 GCDLAAAYID
-145 YRLQQTMVDRLI
+145 YRLRQTMIDRLI

-180 LPYTLNKSPLEA
+180 LPYTLNRSPLEA
-192 EISREAEARY
+192 QIAREAEARY

-244 GVEAYMDS
+244 GVEAYVDS
-252 KDKDNSITIEQCISQ
+252 KNKDNTVTIEQCISQ
-267 GVFGSGENENVFDSI
+267 GLFASGESENVFDSI
-282 KAQAGWLDAERCEGV
+282 KAQAGWLDAERNEGV

-308 GTFSLGGFISRG
+308 GTFSLGGYLSRG

-327 IATAVGNV
+327 IANAVGNFR
-335 KKSFEE
+335 KSFEE

-346 PRSPQNQEVPIANN
+346 SRTSQVQDAQTGNDIPPARA
-360 LSPTREAEAQL
+360 AEARL
-371 AARSDNTQS
+371 AARSGNPQTE
-380 QQNTGQPMSEN
+380 QQMEQNPQVR
-391 IQSDAEATDDDN
+391 DATDDDDN

-410 NQAGWGSLMADLGF
+410 NQAGWGSLMSDLGF
-424 TGLGD
+424 SGLGD

-444 LVGMMTGKTQSL
+444 LVGMMTGKTHSL
-456 HLRNNLI
+456 HLRDNLI

-505 PNGPRFKQYEEQELN
+505 PNGPRFKQYEDQELN
-520 PRITSPVINGNCL
+520 PRIISPVINGNCL
-533 VANIDR
+533 VANIDH

-544 ILPDNVVAA
+544 LLPDNVVAA

-561 NTLANTVLARHD
+561 NTLANTILARHD

-581 NYRAVTQENQ
+581 NYRVATQENQ

>member
-6 NMNALVEVEY
+6 NMDALVEVEY

-76 KVTGEW
+76 KATGEW

-92 MCKEAVVKDKELSH
+92 MCKEAVVNDKELSH

-135 GCDLAAAYMD
+135 GCDLASAYMD

-180 LPYTLNKSPLEA
+180 LPYTLNRSPLEA
-192 EISREAEARY
+192 QIAKEAEARY

-252 KDKDNSITIEQCISQ
+252 KNKDNSITIEQCISQ

-320 AKAFVSP
+320 AKAFASP
-327 IATAVGNV
+327 IITAVGNV

-341 AAQNA
+341 AVQNA
-346 PRSPQNQEVPIANN
+346 AQAPKNQEAPIANN
-360 LSPTREAEAQL
+360 TTPSRAAEAQL
-371 AARSDNTQS
+371 AARSGNPQTEQKME
-380 QQNTGQPMSEN
+380 QNPQVR
-391 IQSDAEATDDDN
+391 DATDDDDN

-410 NQAGWGSLMADLGF
+410 NQAGWGSLMSDLGF
-424 TGLGD
+424 SGLGD
-429 IGHNLGYVIA
+429 IEHNLGYVIA

-456 HLRNNLI
+456 YLRDNLI

-505 PNGPRFKQYEEQELN
+505 PNGPRFKQYEDQELN
-520 PRITSPVINGNCL
+520 PRITGPVINGNCL

-544 ILPDNVVAA
+544 MLPDNVVAA

-561 NTLANTVLARHD
+561 NTLANKVLARHD

>member
-6 NMNALVEVEY
+6 NMDALVEVEY

-76 KVTGEW
+76 KATGEW

-135 GCDLAAAYMD
+135 CCDLAAAYMD

-180 LPYTLNKSPLEA
+180 LPYTMNRSPLEA
-192 EISREAEARY
+192 QIAKEAEARY

-320 AKAFVSP
+320 AKAFASP
-327 IATAVGNV
+327 IITAVGNV

-341 AAQNA
+341 AVQNA
-346 PRSPQNQEVPIANN
+346 AQAPKNQEAPIANN
-360 LSPTREAEAQL
+360 TTPSRAAEAQL
-371 AARSDNTQS
+371 AARSCNPQTE
-380 QQNTGQPMSEN
+380 QQMEQKP
-391 IQSDAEATDDDN
+391 QVSDATDEDDN

-410 NQAGWGSLMADLGF
+410 NQAGWGSLMTDLGF
-424 TGLGD
+424 NGLGD

-505 PNGPRFKQYEEQELN
+505 PNGPRFKQYEDQELN
-520 PRITSPVINGNCL
+520 PRITGPVINGNCL
-533 VANIDR
+533 VVNIDR

-544 ILPDNVVAA
+544 MLPDNVVAA

-591 SQTRQI
+591 SQTKQI

>member
-1 MAEPK
+1 MD
-6 NMNALVEVEY
+6 ALVEVEY

-25 VAGVM
+25 IAGVM

-76 KVTGEW
+76 KATGEW

-92 MCKEAVVKDKELSH
+92 MCKEAVVNDKELSH

-135 GCDLAAAYMD
+135 GCDLASAYMD

-180 LPYTLNKSPLEA
+180 LPYTLNRSPLEA
-192 EISREAEARY
+192 QIAKEAEDRY

-320 AKAFVSP
+320 AKAFASP
-327 IATAVGNV
+327 IIAAVGNV

-346 PRSPQNQEVPIANN
+346 TQAPQTQNAAAGNDI
-360 LSPTREAEAQL
+360 SPTRAVEAQL
-371 AARSDNTQS
+371 AARSGNNQPE
-380 QQNTGQPMSEN
+380 QQMEHNPQVRDTPP
-391 IQSDAEATDDDN
+391 DDDN
-403 IRQEQEA
+403 IRQDQEA

-424 TGLGD
+424 NGLGE

-456 HLRNNLI
+456 HLRDNLI

-505 PNGPRFKQYEEQELN
+505 PNGPRFKQYEDQELN
-520 PRITSPVINGNCL
+520 PRITGPVINGNCL

-544 ILPDNVVAA
+544 MLPDNVVAA

-573 ANSQLAQE
+573 ANNRLAQE

-591 SQTRQI
+591 SQTIQI

>member
-6 NMNALVEVEY
+6 NMDALVEVEY

-25 VAGVM
+25 IAGVM
-30 DDVRRDLIKKQGQ
+30 DDVRSDLTRKQGE
-43 ERAEWNTSFGGI
+43 ERAEWNLSLGGI
-55 LSSLAD
+55 LSAMAD
-61 AGRCAPGIDTSSQIL
+61 ASHCAPGIDTSSQIL
-76 KVTGEW
+76 KATGEW

-92 MCKEAVVKDKELSH
+92 MCKEAVVKDKELYH
-106 DIVALTISWRS
+106 DIVDLTIEWRK
-117 AMVASIGRE
+117 AMVESIGRE
-126 RYDKASQQI
+126 RYDQASKQI
-135 GCDLAAAYMD
+135 GCDLASAYVD
-145 YRLQQTMVDRLI
+145 YRLQQTMIDRLI

-180 LPYTLNKSPLEA
+180 LPYTLNRSPLEA
-192 EISREAEARY
+192 QIAAEAEAKY

-252 KDKDNSITIEQCISQ
+252 KKKDNTITIEQCISR
-267 GVFGSGENENVFDSI
+267 GVFGSGEDENVFDSI
-282 KAQAGWLDAERCEGV
+282 KAKAGWLDAEKSDGV
-297 TRINSNLKRPV
+297 ARINSNLKRPV

-320 AKAFVSP
+320 ATTLFAPLAKLAGNFKKA
-327 IATAVGNV
+327 INQT
-335 KKSFEE
+335 
-341 AAQNA
+341 AQNA
-346 PRSPQNQEVPIANN
+346 AQQSVQGNDVS
-360 LSPTREAEAQL
+360 LTRTAETEL
-371 AARSDNTQS
+371 AARSGNPTPEKPME
-380 QQNTGQPMSEN
+380 QNARSEFEN
-391 IQSDAEATDDDN
+391 PDDDK

-410 NQAGWGSLMADLGF
+410 NQEGWGSLMSDLGF

-444 LVGMMTGKTQSL
+444 LVGMLTGKTQSL
-456 HLRNNLI
+456 HLRDNLI

-490 LVNKAGHE
+490 LVNKAGRE
-498 SIERHNN
+498 SLERHNN
-505 PNGPRFKQYEEQELN
+505 PDGPRFKRYEDQELN
-520 PRITSPVINGNCL
+520 PRITGPVINGNCL

-539 TPCSI
+539 TPCSV

-561 NTLANTVLARHD
+561 NTLANTVLAKHD
-573 ANSQLAQE
+573 TNSLMAQE
-581 NYRAVTQENQ
+581 NYRAATQENQ

>member
-6 NMNALVEVEY
+6 NMDALVEVEY

-76 KVTGEW
+76 KATGEW

-92 MCKEAVVKDKELSH
+92 MCKDAVVNDKELSH

-135 GCDLAAAYMD
+135 GCDLAAAYID
-145 YRLQQTMVDRLI
+145 YRLQQTMIDRLI

-180 LPYTLNKSPLEA
+180 LPYTLNRSPLEA
-192 EISREAEARY
+192 QIAREAEARY

-244 GVEAYMDS
+244 GVEAYVDS
-252 KDKDNSITIEQCISQ
+252 KNKDNTVTIEQCISQ
-267 GVFGSGENENVFDSI
+267 GLFASGESENVFDSI
-282 KAQAGWLDAERCEGV
+282 KAQAGWLDAERNEGV

-308 GTFSLGGFISRG
+308 GTFSLGGYLSRG

-327 IATAVGNV
+327 IANAVGNFR
-335 KKSFEE
+335 KSFEE

-346 PRSPQNQEVPIANN
+346 SRTSQVQDAQTGNDIPPARA
-360 LSPTREAEAQL
+360 AEARL
-371 AARSDNTQS
+371 AARSGNPQTE
-380 QQNTGQPMSEN
+380 QQMEQNPQVR
-391 IQSDAEATDDDN
+391 DATDDDDN

-456 HLRNNLI
+456 HFRDNLI

-505 PNGPRFKQYEEQELN
+505 PNGPRFKQYEDQELN

-544 ILPDNVVAA
+544 MLPDNVVAA

-561 NTLANTVLARHD
+561 NTLANTILARHD
-573 ANSQLAQE
+573 ANSQLAHE

>member
-6 NMNALVEVEY
+6 NMDALVEAEY

-25 VAGVM
+25 IAGVM

-76 KVTGEW
+76 KATGEW

-320 AKAFVSP
+320 AKAFASP
-327 IATAVGNV
+327 IIAAVGNV

-346 PRSPQNQEVPIANN
+346 TQAPQTQNAAAGNDI
-360 LSPTREAEAQL
+360 SPTRAVEAQL
-371 AARSDNTQS
+371 AARSGNNQPE
-380 QQNTGQPMSEN
+380 QQMEHNPQVRDTPP
-391 IQSDAEATDDDN
+391 DDDN
-403 IRQEQEA
+403 IRQDQEA

-424 TGLGD
+424 NGLGE

-456 HLRNNLI
+456 HLRDNLI

-505 PNGPRFKQYEEQELN
+505 PNGPRFKQYEDQELN
-520 PRITSPVINGNCL
+520 PRITGPVINGNCL

-544 ILPDNVVAA
+544 LLPDNVVAA

>member
-6 NMNALVEVEY
+6 NMDALVEAEY

-25 VAGVM
+25 IAGVM

-76 KVTGEW
+76 KATGEW

-92 MCKEAVVKDKELSH
+92 MCKEAVVNDKELSH

-172 AAGESLFG
+172 AAGDSLFG
-180 LPYTLNKSPLEA
+180 LPYTLNRSPLEA
-192 EISREAEARY
+192 QIAKEAEARY

-252 KDKDNSITIEQCISQ
+252 ENKDNSITIEQCISQ
-267 GVFGSGENENVFDSI
+267 GVFESGENENVFDTI

-320 AKAFVSP
+320 AKAFASP
-327 IATAVGNV
+327 IITAVGNV

-346 PRSPQNQEVPIANN
+346 AQAPKNQEAPIANN
-360 LSPTREAEAQL
+360 TTPSRAAEAQL
-371 AARSDNTQS
+371 AARSGNPQTE
-380 QQNTGQPMSEN
+380 QQMEQNPQV
-391 IQSDAEATDDDN
+391 SDATDEDDN

-463 PMASVVAGLFVK
+463 PMASVVAGLFIK

-505 PNGPRFKQYEEQELN
+505 PNGPRFKQYEDQELN
-520 PRITSPVINGNCL
+520 PRITGPVINGNCL

-544 ILPDNVVAA
+544 LLPDNVVAA

-581 NYRAVTQENQ
+581 NYRTVTQENQ

>member
-6 NMNALVEVEY
+6 NMDALVEAEY

-76 KVTGEW
+76 KATGEW

-92 MCKEAVVKDKELSH
+92 MCKEAVVNDKELSH

-180 LPYTLNKSPLEA
+180 LPYTMNRSPLEA
-192 EISREAEARY
+192 QIAKEAEARY

-252 KDKDNSITIEQCISQ
+252 KGKDNSITIEQCISQ

-320 AKAFVSP
+320 AKAFASP
-327 IATAVGNV
+327 IITAVGNV

-341 AAQNA
+341 AVQNA
-346 PRSPQNQEVPIANN
+346 AQAPKNQEAPIANN
-360 LSPTREAEAQL
+360 TTPSRAAEAQL
-371 AARSDNTQS
+371 AARSCNPQTE
-380 QQNTGQPMSEN
+380 QQMEQKP
-391 IQSDAEATDDDN
+391 QVSDATDEDDN
-403 IRQEQEA
+403 IPQEQEA

-505 PNGPRFKQYEEQELN
+505 PNGPRFKQYEDQELN

-544 ILPDNVVAA
+544 MLPDNVVAA

-561 NTLANTVLARHD
+561 NTLANKVLARHD

>member
-6 NMNALVEVEY
+6 NIDALVEVEY
-16 CLGRYLDAN
+16 CLGRYLDSN
-25 VAGVM
+25 IAGIM
-30 DDVRRDLIKKQGQ
+30 DDVRSDLTRKQGE
-43 ERAEWNTSFGGI
+43 ERAEWNLSLGGI
-55 LSSLAD
+55 LSAMAD
-61 AGRCAPGIDTSSQIL
+61 ASHCAPGIDTSSQIL
-76 KVTGEW
+76 KATGEW

-92 MCKEAVVKDKELSH
+92 MCKEAVVKDKELYH
-106 DIVALTISWRS
+106 DIVDLTIEWRK
-117 AMVASIGRE
+117 AMVESIGRE
-126 RYDKASQQI
+126 RYDRASKQI
-135 GCDLAAAYMD
+135 GCDLASAYVD
-145 YRLQQTMVDRLI
+145 YRLQQTMIDRLI

-180 LPYTLNKSPLEA
+180 LPYTLNRSPLEA
-192 EISREAEARY
+192 QIAAEAEAKY

-244 GVEAYMDS
+244 GVEAYVDS
-252 KDKDNSITIEQCISQ
+252 KKKDNTITIEQCISR
-267 GVFGSGENENVFDSI
+267 GVFGSGEDENIFDSI
-282 KAQAGWLDAERCEGV
+282 KAKAGWLDAANREGV
-297 TRINSNLKRPV
+297 ARINSNLKRPV

-320 AKAFVSP
+320 ATTLFAPLAALAGNFKKAISQ
-327 IATAVGNV
+327 T
-335 KKSFEE
+335 
-341 AAQNA
+341 AQNA
-346 PRSPQNQEVPIANN
+346 AQQSQQGNDV
-360 LSPTREAEAQL
+360 SSTRNAEAEL
-371 AARSDNTQS
+371 AARSSNPTSEQPMEDNTRK
-380 QQNTGQPMSEN
+380 G
-391 IQSDAEATDDDN
+391 AESLEDDK

-410 NQAGWGSLMADLGF
+410 NQAGWGSLMSDLGF

-444 LVGMMTGKTQSL
+444 LVGMLTGKTQSL
-456 HLRNNLI
+456 HLRDNLI

-475 NPILKMVLIGMGGLN
+475 NPVLKMVLIGMGGLN
-490 LVNKAGHE
+490 LVNKAVHE

-505 PNGPRFKQYEEQELN
+505 PDGPRFKRYDDQELN
-520 PRITSPVINGNCL
+520 PRITGPVINGNCL

-539 TPCSI
+539 TPCSVM
-544 ILPDNVVAA
+544 LPDNVVAA

-561 NTLANTVLARHD
+561 NTLANAVLARHD
-573 ANSQLAQE
+573 TNSLMAQE
-581 NYRAVTQENQ
+581 NYRAATQENQ

>member
-6 NMNALVEVEY
+6 NMDALVEVEY

-25 VAGVM
+25 IAGVM

-76 KVTGEW
+76 KATGEW

-92 MCKEAVVKDKELSH
+92 MCKEAVVNDKELSH

-126 RYDKASQQI
+126 GYDKASRQI

-180 LPYTLNKSPLEA
+180 LPYMLNRSPLEA
-192 EISREAEARY
+192 QIAREAEARY

-244 GVEAYMDS
+244 GVEAYVDS
-252 KDKDNSITIEQCISQ
+252 KNKDNTVTIEQCISQ
-267 GVFGSGENENVFDSI
+267 GLFASGESENVFDSI
-282 KAQAGWLDAERCEGV
+282 KAQAGWLDAERNEGV

-308 GTFSLGGFISRG
+308 GTFSLGGYLSRG

-327 IATAVGNV
+327 IANAVGNFR
-335 KKSFEE
+335 KSFEE

-346 PRSPQNQEVPIANN
+346 SRTSQVQDAQTGNDIPPARA
-360 LSPTREAEAQL
+360 AEARL
-371 AARSDNTQS
+371 AARSGNTQLE
-380 QQNTGQPMSEN
+380 QETEQPMSEN
-391 IQSDAEATDDDN
+391 IQSDTGVPDDDN

-444 LVGMMTGKTQSL
+444 LVGMLTGKTQSL
-456 HLRNNLI
+456 HLRDNLI

-490 LVNKAGHE
+490 LVNKAGRE
-498 SIERHNN
+498 SLERHNN
-505 PNGPRFKQYEEQELN
+505 PDGPRFKRYEDQELN
-520 PRITSPVINGNCL
+520 PRITGPVINGNCL

-539 TPCSI
+539 TPCSM

-561 NTLANTVLARHD
+561 NTLANTVLAKHD
-573 ANSQLAQE
+573 TNSLMAQE
-581 NYRAVTQENQ
+581 NYRAATQENQ